1 MEKKQQNK
9 KKTAPAASGSRYKV
23 SEQTAAFIGCIEDIG
38 RLVDKIADTALLLY
52 DNSEIDEA
60 MQPVNEAAIQMQE
73 AILNLTKDSI
83 RDSIIYGG
91 KHLTEI

>member
-1 MEKKQQNK
+1 METKQQK
-9 KKTAPAASGSRYKV
+9 TKKTTPAASGSQYKV
-23 SEQTAAFIGCIEDIG
+23 SEQTAAFIGCIEGINE
-38 RLVDKIADTALLLY
+38 LVERIASAALLLY
-52 DNSEIDEA
+52 GSSEIDEA